1 MSVYRRKDTKSKR
14 YYFKFQI
21 RGVTY
26 KRNIPTART
35 LRQAEEAE
43 RKARDDVHNGIYGT
57 HSDMLFSD
65 FVEKYYLPWA
75 EQHHRNK
82 VSDKTMTNLLC
93 EHFKGFTL
101 GRISRFA
108 VDGFK
113 LKLAKTDSKYG
124 TAYKP
129 NSVNLA
135 LAYLSMI
142 LNKAVEYKKIRENPV
157 SKVKRLPVEEK
168 RPRHLSHEEEVR
180 LLAVCDYQPAWLKP
194 LIQLAIWTGFRR
206 SELLGLQRQHVD
218 FSRNLIFVPFAKWRR
233 DKRKTEGN
241 PMSQAVRE
249 LAAQLCDRSNYLFDV
264 KGKPL
269 SHSRA
274 DVVYRRACRKA
285 GVQGLNFHALRHTF
299 GTRLGEQDV
308 NLKKIARLMGHATT
322 KHTEIYV
329 HTTDE
334 GLIKAMEIAASQSQK
349 RTGSH
354 EIRVAETA

>member
-1 MSVYRRKDTKSKR
+1 MSVYRRKDTKSKK
-14 YYFKFQI
+14 YYYKFQI
-21 RGVTY
+21 RGVTF

-43 RKARDDVHNGIYGT
+43 RKARDDVHNGIYGGHT
-57 HSDMLFSD
+57 DMLFSD
-65 FVEKYYLPWA
+65 FVKKHYLPWA
-75 EQHHRNK
+75 EQHHKNQ

-113 LKLAKTDSKYG
+113 LKLARTESKYG
-124 TAYKP
+124 TLYKP

-142 LNKAVEYKKIRENPV
+142 LNLAVEYKKIRENPV

-168 RPRHLSHEEEVR
+168 RPRHLSYEEEVR
-180 LLAVCDYQPAWLKP
+180 LLSVCDPPWLES
-194 LIQLAIWTGFRR
+194 LVQMAIWTGFRR
-206 SELLGLQRQHVD
+206 GELLGLQRQHVD
-218 FSRNLIFVPFAKWRR
+218 FSRNLIFVPFAKWKR

-241 PMSQAVRE
+241 PMSRAVRE
-249 LAAQLCDRSNYLFDV
+249 LAMQLCEQSDYLFAIKD
-264 KGKPL
+264 KRL
-269 SHSRA
+269 SRSHV
-274 DVVYRRACRKA
+274 DKIYRRACSKA
-285 GVQGLNFHALRHTF
+285 VIRGLNFHALRHTF

-334 GLIKAMEIAASQSQK
+334 GLMRAMEIAASQSQI
-349 RTGSH
+349 RTASH

>member
-1 MSVYRRKDTKSKR
+1 MSVYRRKDTKGKK

-43 RKARDDVHNGIYGT
+43 RKARDDVHNGIYGAHT
-57 HSDMLFSD
+57 DMLFTD
-65 FVEKYYLPWA
+65 FVMKHYLPWA
-75 EQHHRNK
+75 EQHHKNQ

-93 EHFKGFTL
+93 GHFKGFTL

-113 LKLAKTDSKYG
+113 LKLAKTESKYG
-124 TAYKP
+124 TLYKP
-129 NSVNLA
+129 NSINLA

-142 LNKAVEYKKIRENPV
+142 LNLAVEYKKIRENPV

-168 RPRHLSHEEEVR
+168 RPRHLSRDEEVC
-180 LLAVCDYQPAWLKP
+180 LLPACERERSWLKP
-194 LIQLAIWTGFRR
+194 LVQMAIWTGFRQ
-206 SELLGLQRQHVD
+206 SELLGLQKQHVD
-218 FSRNLIFVPFAKWRR
+218 FGQNLIFVPYAKWKR

-241 PMSQAVRE
+241 PMSQFVRE
-249 LAAQLCDRSNYLFDV
+249 LAKELHGRSNYLFTDH
-264 KGKPL
+264 GRQL
-269 SHSRA
+269 SKSNLDNHFRL
-274 DVVYRRACRKA
+274 ACKSA
-285 GVQGLNFHALRHTF
+285 GIRGLNFHALRHTF

-334 GLIKAMEIAASQSQK
+334 GLVRAMEIAASQSQK
-349 RTGSH
+349 RTAVA

>member
-1 MSVYRRKDTKSKR
+1 MAVYRRKDTKSKR
-14 YYFKFQI
+14 YYLKFQI

-43 RKARDDVHNGIYGT
+43 RKARDDVHNGIYGA

-65 FVEKYYLPWA
+65 FVEKHYLPWA
-75 EQHHRNK
+75 EQHHKNK

-113 LKLAKTDSKYG
+113 LKLAKTETIYG
-124 TAYKP
+124 TSYKP

-142 LNKAVEYKKIRENPV
+142 LNLAVEYKKIRENPV
-157 SKVKRLPVEEK
+157 SKVKRLPIEEK
-168 RPRHLSHEEEVR
+168 RPRHLSYEEEVR
-180 LLAVCDYQPAWLKP
+180 LLSACEQGPPWLKP
-194 LIQLAIWTGFRR
+194 LVQMAIWTGFRQG
-206 SELLGLQRQHVD
+206 ELLGLQRQHVD
-218 FSRNLIFVPFAKWRR
+218 FSRNLIFVPFAKWKR

-241 PMSQAVRE
+241 PMSQSVRE
-249 LAAQLCDRSNYLFDV
+249 LAMGLCERSNYLFGV
-264 KGKPL
+264 EGRQV
-269 SHSRA
+269 SRSRV
-274 DVVYRRACRKA
+274 DHVYRRTCRKA
-285 GVQGLNFHALRHTF
+285 GIQGLNFHALRHTF

-334 GLIKAMEIAASQSQK
+334 GLCRAMEIAASQSQK
-349 RTGSH
+349 RTASH